1 MISIEAYNV
10 VDHLL
15 LQNVPAVLNN
25 YRFAQVSVG
34 FPVCT
39 LDVDIGGLFRD
50 MWLFKGVWS

>member
-1 MISIEAYNV
+1 MVYVCNMISIEAYNV
-10 VDHLL
+10 LDHLL
-15 LQNVPAVLNN
+15 LQNVPAILNT

-50 MWLFKGVWS
+50 M